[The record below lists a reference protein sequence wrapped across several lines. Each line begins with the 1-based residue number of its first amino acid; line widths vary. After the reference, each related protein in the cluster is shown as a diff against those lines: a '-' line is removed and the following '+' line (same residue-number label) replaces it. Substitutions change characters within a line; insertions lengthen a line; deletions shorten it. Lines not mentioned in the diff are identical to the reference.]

1 MIKRTWLPSLFVL
14 ALAAALLAGCGGG
27 SDSGKSDGSATGTVV
42 VASKNFTEELIVGNM
57 YAQLLDQ
64 AGFTV
69 KTKLNLGATPVVQAA
84 LESGQVDLY
93 PEYTGTGL
101 LTVLKEPPLHTAEA
115 VYDAVKKGYEQKYDL
130 VWLEPAPM
138 NDTQAL
144 AMTSAGSAKFGITTI
159 SELATKAGRLT
170 MVGPPEFA
178 ARQDGL
184 PGLEKAY
191 GPFKLERYVPVSIG
205 LQYQA
210 LQSGQADVAVVFSTD
225 GQIAADK
232 LVVLKDDK
240 QFFPIYQIA
249 PVVRRSVLDKYPG
262 IATTLNKLAPLL
274 TDETMQRLNYEVD
287 GKKQEPAAVARTFL
301 MQSGLLE

>member
-1 MIKRTWLPSLFVL
+1 MRRYWPITAVAAFAAVL
-14 ALAAALLAGCGGG
+14 VVAGCGGAT
-27 SDSGKSDGSATGTVV
+27 SGGTGTPSAQKGTVV

-57 YAQLLDQ
+57 YAQLLEQ

-84 LESGQVDLY
+84 LQSGQVDLY

-101 LTVLKEPPLHTAEA
+101 LTVLKEPPLYTAQA
-115 VYDAVKKGYEQKYDL
+115 VYDAVKKGYKEKFDL

-144 AMTSAGSAKFGITTI
+144 AMTQQDSAKFGITTL
-159 SELATKAGRLT
+159 SEMAAKAGQLI

-184 PGLEKAY
+184 PGLQKAY
-191 GPFKLERYVPVSIG
+191 GPFKLKKYVPVTIG

-210 LQSGQADVAVVFSTD
+210 LLGGQANVAVVFSTD

-249 PVVRRSVLDKYPG
+249 PVVRQQVLTKYPEIATVLDK
-262 IATTLNKLAPLL
+262 LAPHL
-274 TDETMQRLNYEVD
+274 TNETMQRLNYEVD
-287 GKKQEPAAVARTFL
+287 GNKQDPAAVAKAFL
-301 MQSGLLE
+301 QQIGLLK